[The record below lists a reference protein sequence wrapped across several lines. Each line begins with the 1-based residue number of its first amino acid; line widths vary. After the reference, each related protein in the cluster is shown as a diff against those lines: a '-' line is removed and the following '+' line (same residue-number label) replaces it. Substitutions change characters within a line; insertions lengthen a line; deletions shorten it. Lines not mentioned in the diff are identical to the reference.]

1 MRSASHLIHAP
12 VEAIPS
18 VTTSPPPLN
27 PCYVPS
33 APPRNCVTVD
43 ATNTAEPRHRYYDK
57 ALQCHLRHHRTAS
70 PRNYVTVAPPDTT
83 ASVTAHQPPWAQAP
97 ATRTSAN
104 HPSWTHQPQPRTTAH
119 QNQHTA
125 QLHQLPPSQLR
136 RETYNEMF
144 WKNRVIH
151 DQTGHR
157 MIQPIN
163 RTFSRRTQHLSST
176 TSEGDLSKTR
186 LVLGGSVR
194 DLTLHY
200 YYYKTQRSPKG
211 GDSSTTTICA
221 PTTLTTLTRSLL
233 DFIIKQILLCF

>member
-1 MRSASHLIHAP
+1 MQTLRTYTTATSTKHNSATCDTTELRHRGHTVDQHHGAL
-12 VEAIPS
+12 
-18 VTTSPPPLN
+18 TSPRGP
-27 PCYVPS
+27 
-33 APPRNCVTVD
+33 
-43 ATNTAEPRHRYYDK
+43 
-57 ALQCHLRHHRTAS
+57 
-70 PRNYVTVAPPDTT
+70 
-83 ASVTAHQPPWAQAP
+83 AHQPP
-97 ATRTSAN
+97 
-104 HPSWTHQPQPRTTAH
+104 
-119 QNQHTA
+119 
-125 QLHQLPPSQLR
+125 QLR
-136 RETYNEMF
+136 RETHNEMF

-163 RTFSRRTQHLSST
+163 RTFSRQTQHLSST

-233 DFIIKQILLCF
+233 DFIIKQILLRF